1 MEKRKRPNYNQ
12 IYFDLIKIEFPEML
26 EQYRSLLE
34 NKKTLSV
41 LDIIKLNE
49 AIFGKSDLG
58 VRNQNQKYKAYD
70 KHTIFEILTYQ
81 KKNGLNNS
89 QLARHFR
96 LSNHTVAAWK
106 KKFLV

>member
-12 IYFDLIKIEFPEML
+12 IYFDLIKIKFPEML

-34 NKKTLSV
+34 KKTLSV
-41 LDIIKLNE
+41 LDIIKLND
-49 AIFGKSDLG
+49 AIFGNPNLG
-58 VRNQNQKYKAYD
+58 GQNQNQKYKAYD
-70 KHTIFEILTYQ
+70 KHAIFEILTYQ

-89 QLARHFR
+89 QVARHFR